1 MHEKWY
7 AGETISVSIGQGAV
21 SVTPVS
27 MAVYMAT
34 LANGGTRVTP
44 HLLKAVDDGNGWK
57 PVPPPPP
64 QSKVDVDPDKLQAIR
79 DGLWMVVNG
88 AGTGGT
94 ARRSPGYDVSGK
106 TGTAQVISNQGKAAR
121 GQDRQGPARQR
132 LVRVLRAARQPA
144 DRRRRVRSS
153 TACTARN
160 AALVAHHMLD
170 TFFAKKE
177 GRPLPPPPSRRPS
190 RLQRTRCREPTAR
203 TGRGSGRSQ
212 NVSDVRTPPLL
223 PHRLGAADRHPRA
236 VRARRRDDLQHDR
249 RSDARRRRTCYI
261 TQLYAIVL
269 GLVAMV
275 VTLTLDYRTF
285 TDKSHLIYIG
295 AARRCCS
302 TCCSSARCRWARA
315 AGFRSAVFNLQPSE
329 FAKVGVALVL
339 AKFFGE
345 NRGAPTWT
353 DLAIG
358 GALTAHAA
366 RADREGA
373 GPRHGGDAAAGVPR
387 RSPISPGC
395 GCASSACC
403 CSALLLA
410 APVAW
415 KFALKD
421 YQKSR
426 ISTFLD
432 PSQDAKGAGYQQ
444 IQARITVGSGGLTGK
459 GFKQGTQGQL
469 RFLPVA
475 HNDFI
480 FSVLAEEQGF
490 AGVLVALGLYLFV
503 ILRALEAARLAKDR
517 LGSYL
522 VLGVL
527 ASFTFQVVYN
537 ITMSAGLAPVKGL
550 TLPLMSY
557 GGSSMIATLAGF
569 GLVLNVRM
577 RRFTN

>member
-1 MHEKWY
+1 VFERRLYFHIDW
-7 AGETISVSIGQGAV
+7 ALLAAILALCGIGVAMIY
-21 SVTPVS
+21 STTADPTRASSHLWVT
-27 MAVYMAT
+27 
-34 LANGGTRVTP
+34 
-44 HLLKAVDDGNGWK
+44 
-57 PVPPPPP
+57 
-64 QSKVDVDPDKLQAIR
+64 QA
-79 DGLWMVVNG
+79 
-88 AGTGGT
+88 
-94 ARRSPGYDVSGK
+94 
-106 TGTAQVISNQGKAAR
+106 
-121 GQDRQGPARQR
+121 
-132 LVRVLRAARQPA
+132 
-144 DRRRRVRSS
+144 
-153 TACTARN
+153 
-160 AALVAHHMLD
+160 
-170 TFFAKKE
+170 
-177 GRPLPPPPSRRPS
+177 
-190 RLQRTRCREPTAR
+190 
-203 TGRGSGRSQ
+203 
-212 NVSDVRTPPLL
+212 
-223 PHRLGAADRHPRA
+223 
-236 VRARRRDDLQHDR
+236 
-249 RSDARRRRTCYI
+249 
-261 TQLYAIVL
+261 YAIGL

-285 TDKSHLIYIG
+285 TDKSHFIYIG
-295 AARRCCS
+295 LVVVLLYVLFLGTTQMGARRWI
-302 TCCSSARCRWARA
+302 ALK
-315 AGFRSAVFNLQPSE
+315 GFNLQPSE

-345 NRGAPTWT
+345 KGGEPQWT

-358 GALTAHAA
+358 GVLTLIPLALIAKEPDLGTAVTLVPIFIAIA
-366 RADREGA
+366 YLA
-373 GPRHGGDAAAGVPR
+373 GMRLRILGIIFLA
-387 RSPISPGC
+387 I
-395 GCASSACC
+395 
-403 CSALLLA
+403 LLA
-410 APVAW
+410 APPAW
-415 KFALKD
+415 MFALKP

-503 ILRALEAARLAKDR
+503 ILRALESARLAKDQ

-527 ASFTFQVVYN
+527 ASFTFQVIYN
-537 ITMSAGLAPVKGL
+537 VTMSAGLAPVKGL

>member
-1 MHEKWY
+1 VFE
-7 AGETISVSIGQGAV
+7 
-21 SVTPVS
+21 
-27 MAVYMAT
+27 
-34 LANGGTRVTP
+34 
-44 HLLKAVDDGNGWK
+44 
-57 PVPPPPP
+57 
-64 QSKVDVDPDKLQAIR
+64 
-79 DGLWMVVNG
+79 
-88 AGTGGT
+88 
-94 ARRSPGYDVSGK
+94 RRLYHHIDW
-106 TGTAQVISNQGKAAR
+106 
-121 GQDRQGPARQR
+121 
-132 LVRVLRAARQPA
+132 
-144 DRRRRVRSS
+144 
-153 TACTARN
+153 
-160 AALVAHHMLD
+160 ALVVAMLALCALGVVMINSTTSD
-170 TFFAKKE
+170 
-177 GRPLPPPPSRRPS
+177 P
-190 RLQRTRCREPTAR
+190 TR
-203 TGRGSGRSQ
+203 GNSH
-212 NVSDVRTPPLL
+212 L
-223 PHRLGAADRHPRA
+223 
-236 VRARRRDDLQHDR
+236 
-249 RSDARRRRTCYI
+249 YI

-269 GLVAMV
+269 GLIAFT
-275 VTLTLDYRTF
+275 VTLAIDYRTF
-285 TDKSHLIYIG
+285 TDKSHFIYGVLIIALLYVMFFG
-295 AARRCCS
+295 TVQMGARRWI
-302 TCCSSARCRWARA
+302 ALR
-315 AGFRSAVFNLQPSE
+315 GFNLQPSE
-329 FAKVGVALVL
+329 FAKIGVALVL
-339 AKFFGE
+339 AKYFGE
-345 NRGAPTWT
+345 NRGAPGWP
-353 DLAIG
+353 DLAI
-358 GALTAHAA
+358 
-366 RADREGA
+366 
-373 GPRHGGDAAAGVPR
+373 AGVLTLIPLGLIAKEPDLGTAVTLVPVFLGVAYLAGMR
-387 RSPISPGC
+387 MRILGIIGVC
-395 GCASSACC
+395 
-403 CSALLLA
+403 LVLA

-426 ISTFLD
+426 ISTFID

-444 IQARITVGSGGLTGK
+444 IQARITVGSGGLAGK

>member
-1 MHEKWY
+1 MFE
-7 AGETISVSIGQGAV
+7 
-21 SVTPVS
+21 
-27 MAVYMAT
+27 
-34 LANGGTRVTP
+34 
-44 HLLKAVDDGNGWK
+44 
-57 PVPPPPP
+57 
-64 QSKVDVDPDKLQAIR
+64 
-79 DGLWMVVNG
+79 
-88 AGTGGT
+88 
-94 ARRSPGYDVSGK
+94 RRLYHHIDW
-106 TGTAQVISNQGKAAR
+106 
-121 GQDRQGPARQR
+121 
-132 LVRVLRAARQPA
+132 
-144 DRRRRVRSS
+144 
-153 TACTARN
+153 
-160 AALVAHHMLD
+160 ALVIAILALCALGVLMINSTTAD
-170 TFFAKKE
+170 PTRAT
-177 GRPLPPPPSRRPS
+177 SRM
-190 RLQRTRCREPTAR
+190 
-203 TGRGSGRSQ
+203 
-212 NVSDVRTPPLL
+212 
-223 PHRLGAADRHPRA
+223 
-236 VRARRRDDLQHDR
+236 
-249 RSDARRRRTCYI
+249 YI
-261 TQLYAIVL
+261 TQMYAIVL
-269 GLVAMV
+269 GLGAMGFM
-275 VTLTLDYRTF
+275 LTLDYRTF

-295 AARRCCS
+295 LCALLIYVMFFGMVQMGARRWIPL
-302 TCCSSARCRWARA
+302 RI
-315 AGFRSAVFNLQPSE
+315 FNLQPSE

-345 NRGAPTWT
+345 NRGTPTWT

-358 GALTAHAA
+358 ATLTGIPLILIAKEPDLGTAVTLLPVFFA
-366 RADREGA
+366 IAYLA
-373 GPRHGGDAAAGVPR
+373 GMRLRIFGLMFL
-387 RSPISPGC
+387 C
-395 GCASSACC
+395 
-403 CSALLLA
+403 LLLA
-410 APVAW
+410 APIAW

-426 ISTFLD
+426 VSTFLD

-459 GFKQGTQGQL
+459 GFKKGTQGQL

-527 ASFTFQVVYN
+527 ASFTFQVIYN
-537 ITMSAGLAPVKGL
+537 VTMSAGLAPVKGL